1 VSSFPGSPRLV
12 RGGIVLADPG
22 SATVQRVIVMQYNP
36 DTLTRTLQP
45 QAAGTDAGDR
55 VEVLRLKGP
64 AVEVI
69 KLEAEIDATDQL
81 EQPDQNPSVVASGIQ
96 PQLAVLETIVYP
108 TSSTLQG
115 NKNLALA
122 GILEIVPAEAPLTLF
137 IWSKSRVVPVRIS
150 EFSITEEAFDPALNP
165 IRAKVSLGMRVLS
178 TSDFGFDDRGS
189 SLYLAYQQ
197 EKERLAMTAPT
208 GSLAALGIAS
218 IP

>member
-1 VSSFPGSPRLV
+1 MSSFPGSPRLV
-12 RGGIVLADPG
+12 RGGIVLADPS

-45 QAAGTDAGDR
+45 QTAGTDAGDR
-55 VEVLRLKGP
+55 VEVLRLKAP
-64 AVEVI
+64 AVEAI

-96 PQLAVLETIVYP
+96 PQLAALETIVYP
-108 TSSTLQG
+108 SSSTLQG
-115 NKNLALA
+115 NKDLALA
-122 GILEIVPAEAPLTLF
+122 GMLEIVPAEAPLTLF
-137 IWSKSRVVPVRIS
+137 IWSKSRVVPVRLT

-197 EKERLAMTAPT
+197 EKERLAALAPS
-208 GSLAALGIAS
+208 GSLATLGIVRL
-218 IP
+218 P